1 MILKNPAYTT
11 LQNYYLKIF
20 SFTIYVYLVYSFIFH
35 PNAQHVRFVS
45 IHISEEI
52 EINPYAKD

>member
-1 MILKNPAYTT
+1 MISKNPAYTT
-11 LQNYYLKIF
+11 SQNYYLKIF
-20 SFTIYVYLVYSFIFH
+20 SFTIFLVYSFIFH